1 MGEGAAQAQIF
12 KLHRSHVLDP
22 FDCGAASL
30 NNFLKLYALTNQGS
44 GGAQTYVAVV
54 GGEDVVVGYYSLATG
69 EVAHESAPPRVT
81 KGMARHP
88 IPVMLLA
95 RLATD
100 ITWQGRGL
108 GAALLADAMRRTLQ
122 AADIAGIRALVVHAK
137 DEKAQRFYRHFD
149 FDVSPKDP
157 LHLSILIKEIRRQLM
172 DAP

>member
-1 MGEGAAQAQIF
+1 MGEGDSKPGIV
-12 KLHRSHVLDP
+12 KLNRSHAIDR

-30 NNFLKLYALTNQGS
+30 NNFLKQYALTNQAS
-44 GGAQTYVAVV
+44 GGAQTYVAAL
-54 GGEDVVVGYYSLATG
+54 GELVAGYYSLATG
-69 EVAHESAPPRVT
+69 EVAHEAAPARVA

-100 ITWQGRGL
+100 LTWQGKGL

-137 DEKAQRFYRHFD
+137 DDKARRFYQHFD
-149 FDVSPKDP
+149 FDASPKDP
-157 LHLSILIKEIRRQLM
+157 LHLSILIKEIRRQI
-172 DAP
+172 AP